1 MSKSNSPKNRE
12 TLADVVVESWDQKT
26 LSGFAIHHLMEL
38 YVQDADVFREDWES
52 MFGVE
57 DEEDQ
62 EDQEEQNDS

>member
-1 MSKSNSPKNRE
+1 
-12 TLADVVVESWDQKT
+12 
-26 LSGFAIHHLMEL
+26 MEL